1 MSLFYALG
9 SYSYIVVGLVIFC
22 GIHSY
27 RRGTLGR
34 WILWLIFLPG
44 LGSLYYL
51 FTEVFNNKK
60 SFVKPTN
67 FAPKPAVS
75 GASIRKLE
83 EELRFTDTFA
93 NRGKLADAYL
103 ATGQTDKAIELYT
116 SSLTGAFSENEHVM
130 QQLIVAYYQQE
141 DYEQVI
147 PLAKKLYKLPQF
159 ARSRWHLLYAQA
171 LENLGQTEQ
180 AENEFK
186 AMKGRYSYFEQ
197 RYQYGL
203 FLMRAGRDDE
213 AWQIF
218 TDILNE
224 EQHLSPMERK
234 TNRAWFSKTKDE
246 LRKISPAQ
254 KTG

>member
-1 MSLFYALG
+1 MFYGYG
-9 SYSYIVVGLVIFC
+9 SYSLVIVGLIVFC
-22 GIHSY
+22 CVHSY
-27 RRGTLGR
+27 RRGTLNR
-34 WILWLIFLPG
+34 WILWLVLVPPFGAI
-44 LGSLYYL
+44 YYL
-51 FTEVFNNKK
+51 FTEVFNNRR

-67 FAPKPAVS
+67 YAPKVVAS
-75 GASIRKLE
+75 GANIRKLE

-93 NRGKLADAYL
+93 NRIRLADAYL
-103 ATGQTDKAIELYT
+103 ASGQTEKAVELYKN
-116 SSLTGAFSENEHVM
+116 SLTGAFSENEHVM
-130 QQLIVAYYQQE
+130 QQLIVAYSALQQ
-141 DYEQVI
+141 YELVI

-159 ARSRWHLLYAQA
+159 ARSRSHLLYAQA

-180 AENEFK
+180 AETEFK

-218 TDILNE
+218 TDMLNE
-224 EQHLSPMERK
+224 EQHLSPIERK
-234 TNRAWFSKTKDE
+234 TNRVWFSKTKDE

>member
-1 MSLFYALG
+1 MSIFYALG
-9 SYSYIVVGLVIFC
+9 SYSYIVVGLALFC

-34 WILWLIFLPG
+34 WIFWLLLLPVI
-44 LGSLYYL
+44 GSLYYL
-51 FTEVFNNKK
+51 FSEVLNTKR

-67 FAPKPAVS
+67 YAPKVIAS
-75 GASIRKLE
+75 GANIRKLE

-93 NRGKLADAYL
+93 NRVKLADAYL
-103 ATGQTDKAIELYT
+103 ASGQTEKAVELYKA
-116 SSLTGAFSENEHVM
+116 SLTGAFSENEHVM
-130 QQLIVAYYQQE
+130 QQLIVAYSAL
-141 DYEQVI
+141 EQYDLVI

-159 ARSRWHLLYAQA
+159 ARSRSHLLYAQA

-180 AENEFK
+180 AEIEFK

-197 RYQYGL
+197 RYEYGL
-203 FLMRAGRDDE
+203 FLMRAGREEE

-218 TDILNE
+218 TDMLNE
-224 EQHLSPMERK
+224 EQHLSPIERK
-234 TNRAWFSKTKDE
+234 TNRVWFSKTKDE